1 MRLGRS
7 EKVAESDRGQHYVT
21 DIRTVST
28 EQETDLLTTLLQ
40 LRLDML
46 VRLQGENIFFLENI
60 FIVPPKSSV
69 LNYHNQ

>member
-1 MRLGRS
+1 MLPTL
-7 EKVAESDRGQHYVT
+7 ELF
-21 DIRTVST
+21 ST

>member
-1 MRLGRS
+1 MLPTL
-7 EKVAESDRGQHYVT
+7 ELF
-21 DIRTVST
+21 ST

-60 FIVPPKSSV
+60 FIVPQKSSV
-69 LNYHNQ
+69 LNYHTQ

>member
-1 MRLGRS
+1 MLPTL
-7 EKVAESDRGQHYVT
+7 ELF
-21 DIRTVST
+21 ST

-60 FIVPPKSSV
+60 FIVPKKSSV
-69 LNYHNQ
+69 LNYHVSTIKYHTQ

>member
-1 MRLGRS
+1 MLPTL
-7 EKVAESDRGQHYVT
+7 ELF
-21 DIRTVST
+21 ST

-60 FIVPPKSSV
+60 FIVTKKSSV
-69 LNYHNQ
+69 LNYHTQ